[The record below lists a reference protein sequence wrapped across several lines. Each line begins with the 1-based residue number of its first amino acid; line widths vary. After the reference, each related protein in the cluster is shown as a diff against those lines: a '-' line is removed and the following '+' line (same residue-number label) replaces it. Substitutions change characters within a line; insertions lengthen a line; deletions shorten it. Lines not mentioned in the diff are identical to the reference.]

1 MKLANQ
7 KHHNEIGQPKA
18 SLAMYTQN
26 QLYLCHQ

>member
-1 MKLANQ
+1 LTKR
-7 KHHNEIGQPKA
+7 HHNEIGQPKA